1 MIDEIFIPILA
12 ISGTFIW
19 LIVVCISG
27 KISEMYKFSRLVRMK
42 ERMLEA
48 GMTAAEIERVA
59 AAGMS
64 GGQVD
69 KTQKKPA
76 IYNESTEMRNG
87 VSSKRM
93 VQSF

>member
-19 LIVVCISG
+19 LIVTFITG
-27 KISEMYKFSRLVRMK
+27 KIAEMYKFSRLVRMK

-59 AAGMS
+59 SAGMS

-76 IYNESTEMRNG
+76 IYNESMEMANG